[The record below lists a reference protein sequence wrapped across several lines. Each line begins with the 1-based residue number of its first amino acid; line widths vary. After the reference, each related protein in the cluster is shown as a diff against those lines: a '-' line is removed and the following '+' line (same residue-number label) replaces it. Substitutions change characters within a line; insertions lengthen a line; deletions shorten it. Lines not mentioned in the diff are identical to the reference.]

1 MKIEVLLLLIY
12 CLELLVLQFVTI
24 VSTTIQPSFLDWVAM
39 YLIAIDNFTLVK
51 AAVAVASIKV
61 GLIFFIYALFFLFL
75 IVLLIWELFKSKHLS
90 FLAFFF

>member
-12 CLELLVLQFVTI
+12 FLELLVLQFVTI
-24 VSTTIQPSFLDWVAM
+24 VSTTILLSFLDWVAM
-39 YLIAIDNFTLVK
+39 YLIAIDNFTLAEATVI
-51 AAVAVASIKV
+51 VASIKV

-90 FLAFFF
+90 FLAFIF

>member
-1 MKIEVLLLLIY
+1 MKIVVLLLLIY
-12 CLELLVLQFVTI
+12 FLELLVLQFVTI
-24 VSTTIQPSFLDWVAM
+24 VSTTILLSFLDWVAM
-39 YLIAIDNFTLVK
+39 YLIAIDNFTLAE
-51 AAVAVASIKV
+51 AAVVVASIKV

>member
-12 CLELLVLQFVTI
+12 CLELLVLLFVTI
-24 VSTTIQPSFLDWVAM
+24 VSTTILLSFLDWVAM
-39 YLIAIDNFTLVK
+39 YLIAIDNFTLAE
-51 AAVAVASIKV
+51 AAIVVASIKV